1 MGPLTAWFSIR
12 LCSVEFQLKSYL
24 PIFVRTLIFVAAAL
38 LTTSAPSQQTPQPHG
53 PAVVPSYMDTS
64 VRPGDEF
71 YLYANGTWEKNTEMR
86 PDRAFESPASDIYDQ
101 HEEKLRDLI
110 ENAGKAQDANA
121 RRISDFYHSYMDE
134 AAIEAGG
141 IKPLESRLKA
151 ISGISDK
158 HQLARALGETLRAD
172 VDALNMT
179 NFHTDNLLGLWVA
192 PGFDDSDHYH
202 AYLMQGGIV
211 LPDRE
216 YYLSDSESMR
226 EIRRKYEQHVATIL
240 KLAGFSDPDKRAA
253 RIVALEHAIA
263 QTHWSLAEDN
273 DVHKAN
279 NIWKSADFA
288 TKAPGLDWQE
298 YFRAAGLEK
307 QTNFYVWQPSAFT
320 GESALV
326 GSTPLEDW
334 KDWLAYHTVEESAS
348 VLPKAFA
355 EEEFSFWGKALNGVS
370 VQQARWKRG
379 VAVTDAHLP
388 SELGRLYVQR
398 HFPPEVK
405 AQVQE
410 MVSNLIA
417 VYRERLQGISWMAPA
432 TKSQAIAKLDALYVG
447 IGYPDKWEEDKFEV
461 KPDDII
467 GNLRRSR
474 EAKYQRERALIGTA
488 VDRERWCM
496 APQTIN
502 AVNLPLQNSLNF
514 PAAILQA
521 PSFDAHAPAA
531 ANYGAIGAVIGH
543 EISHTFDSEGSA
555 FDSKGR
561 LRNWWTKEDFAHF
574 NGVTDRLVKQ
584 YDEYKPFPDLALNG
598 KQTLAENIADDAG
611 LAAAYDAYKA
621 SLKGQGA
628 PERDGFNGDQQFYLA
643 FAQSWAAKLR
653 PSALRNEVLTDTHSP
668 DHWRVFEVRN
678 QDPWYKAFDVKP
690 DEKLYLAPKERVQ
703 IW

>member
-1 MGPLTAWFSIR
+1 MNRIHRTISRFSSFFAAVLLLAGTAF
-12 LCSVEFQLKSYL
+12 
-24 PIFVRTLIFVAAAL
+24 
-38 LTTSAPSQQTPQPHG
+38 SQQSSPTSG
-53 PAVVPSYMDTS
+53 PAVVPSYMDKS

-71 YLYANGTWEKNTEMR
+71 YLYSNGVWEKNTKIR

-101 HEEKLRDLI
+101 HEQKLKDLI
-110 ENAGKAQDANA
+110 DESAKAQDATS
-121 RRISDFYHSYMDE
+121 RRIADLYLSYMDE
-134 AAIEAGG
+134 TAIEAAGT
-141 IKPLESRLKA
+141 KPVEAHLKA
-151 ISGISDK
+151 IAAIRDK
-158 HQLARALGETLRAD
+158 HALARALGETLRAD

-179 NFHTDNLLGLWVA
+179 NFHTENLFGMWVA

-202 AYLMQGGIV
+202 AYLLQGGIV

-226 EIRRKYEQHVATIL
+226 EIRSKYEQHIATLL
-240 KLAGFSDPDKRAA
+240 KLAGFDNPENRAKR
-253 RIVALEHAIA
+253 VVTLEHAIA
-263 QTHWSLAEDN
+263 QTHWTLAEDN

-279 NIWKSADFA
+279 NIWKPADFA
-288 TKAPGLDWQE
+288 SKAPGLDWTE
-298 YFRAAGLEK
+298 YFHAAGLDK
-307 QTNFYVWQPSAFT
+307 QPNFYVWQPSAFT

-326 GSTPLEDW
+326 ASTPLVDW
-334 KDWLAYHTVEESAS
+334 KDWLTFHALEEYAS

-355 EEEFSFWGKALNGVS
+355 DEEFEFWGKNLNGVS
-370 VQQARWKRG
+370 VQQPRWRRG
-379 VAVTDAHLP
+379 VAVVDGHLP

-405 AQVQE
+405 AQVQA

-417 VYRERLQGISWMAPA
+417 VYRQRLQSISWMAPA
-432 TKSQAIAKLDALYVG
+432 TKSQAVAKLDSLYVG
-447 IGYPDKWEEDKFEV
+447 IGYPDQWEEEKFEV
-461 KPDDII
+461 KPDDIV
-467 GNLRRSR
+467 GNLSRSR
-474 EAKYQRERALIGTA
+474 QAKFQRERALIGTV
-488 VDRERWCM
+488 VDRKRWCM

-514 PAAILQA
+514 PAAILQV

-574 NGVTDRLVKQ
+574 NAVAARLVSQ
-584 YDEYKPFPDLALNG
+584 YDAYKPFPDLALNG

-621 SLKGQGA
+621 SLNGQPA
-628 PERDGFNGDQQFYLA
+628 PELDGFNGDQQFYIA
-643 FAQSWAAKLR
+643 YAQSWAAKLR
-653 PSALRNEVLTDTHSP
+653 PATLRNEVLTDTHSP

-678 QDPWYKAFDVKP
+678 QNEWYRAFDVKP
-690 DEKLYLAPKERVQ
+690 DEKLYLPSNERVQ

>member
-1 MGPLTAWFSIR
+1 
-12 LCSVEFQLKSYL
+12 
-24 PIFVRTLIFVAAAL
+24 
-38 LTTSAPSQQTPQPHG
+38 
-53 PAVVPSYMDTS
+53 MDTS

-71 YLYANGTWEKNTEMR
+71 YLYANGSWEKNTPMR

-110 ENAGKAQDANA
+110 ENAARAQEANS
-121 RRISDFYHSYMDE
+121 RRISDFYRSYMDE
-134 AAIEAGG
+134 PAIEAARL
-141 IKPLESRLKA
+141 KPLESRLKA
-151 ISGISDK
+151 ISAISDK
-158 HQLARALGETLRAD
+158 RQLARALGETLRAD

-179 NFHTDNLLGLWVA
+179 NYHTDNLFGLWVA

-216 YYLSDSESMR
+216 YYVSDTADMR
-226 EIRRKYEQHVATIL
+226 EIRERYEHHVVTLLRLIGL
-240 KLAGFSDPDKRAA
+240 DEPEKRAA
-253 RIVALEHAIA
+253 RIIALEHAIA
-263 QTHWSLAEDN
+263 QAHWSLAEDN

-279 NIWKSADFA
+279 NIWKPADFVS
-288 TKAPGLDWQE
+288 KAPGLDWPE

-307 QTNFYVWQPSAFT
+307 QASFYVWQPSAFA

-326 GSTPLEDW
+326 ASTPLRDW
-334 KDWLAYHTVEESAS
+334 KGWLAFHTVEQYAS

-355 EEEFSFWGKALNGVS
+355 DEEFSFWGKTLNGVS
-370 VQQARWKRG
+370 VQQPRWKRA

-405 AQVQE
+405 AQVQA

-417 VYRERLQGISWMAPA
+417 VYRQRLQGITWMAPA
-432 TKSQAIAKLDALYVG
+432 TKAQAIAKLDALYVG
-447 IGYPDKWEEDKFEV
+447 IGYPDKWDEEKYEV
-461 KPDDII
+461 KPDDIV
-467 GNLRRSR
+467 GNLWRSR
-474 EAKYQRERALIGTA
+474 EATYQRERGRIGTA
-488 VDRERWCM
+488 VDRKRWCM

-574 NGVTDRLVKQ
+574 NAVAARLVAQ
-584 YDEYKPFPDLALNG
+584 YDAYKPFPDLALKG

-611 LAAAYDAYKA
+611 LTAAYDAYKS
-621 SLKGQGA
+621 SLKGQAA
-628 PERDGFNGDQQFYLA
+628 PEQNGFNGDQQFYLA

-678 QDPWYKAFDVKP
+678 QAEWYQAFDVKP
-690 DEKLYLAPKERVQ
+690 DEKLYLPPNQRVQ

>member
-1 MGPLTAWFSIR
+1 VLIHLIVESSLKATRISLRFLT
-12 LCSVEFQLKSYL
+12 CSAVILL
-24 PIFVRTLIFVAAAL
+24 AASAL
-38 LTTSAPSQQTPQPHG
+38 SQQTSPAHG
-53 PAVVPSYMDTS
+53 PAVVPSYMDRA

-101 HEEKLRDLI
+101 HEQQLQNLI
-110 ENAGKAQDANA
+110 TEAAKANDANS
-121 RRISDFYHSYMDE
+121 RRIADLYRSYMDE
-134 AAIEAGG
+134 AAIEAAG
-141 IKPLESRLKA
+141 IKPLQSQLKVIA
-151 ISGISDK
+151 SVADK

-179 NFHTDNLLGLWVA
+179 NFHTENLFGMWVA

-216 YYLSDSESMR
+216 YYLSDSPDMR
-226 EIRRKYEQHVATIL
+226 DIHTKYEQHVAAIL
-240 KLAGFSDPDKRAA
+240 KLAGLDDPDVRAKR
-253 RIVALEHAIA
+253 ILALEHAIA
-263 QTHWSLAEDN
+263 QTHWTLAEDN

-279 NIWKSADFA
+279 NIWKIGDFA
-288 TKAPGLDWQE
+288 TKAPGLEWNE
-298 YFRAAGLEK
+298 YFRAAGLDK
-307 QTNFYVWQPSAFT
+307 QSSFYVWQPSAFT

-326 GSTPLEDW
+326 ASMPLEDW
-334 KDWLAYHTVEESAS
+334 KDWLAFHALEQYAS

-355 EEEFSFWGKALNGVS
+355 DEEFSFWGKTLNGVS
-370 VQQARWKRG
+370 VQQPRWRRG
-379 VAVTDAHLP
+379 VALVDGHLP

-405 AQVQE
+405 AQVQA

-417 VYRERLQGISWMAPA
+417 VYRQRLQGITWMAPS

-447 IGYPDKWEEDKFEV
+447 IGYPDRWEEENFDV
-461 KPDDII
+461 KPDDIV
-467 GNLRRSR
+467 GNLSRSR
-474 EAKYQRERALIGTA
+474 QAKYLRERALIGTT
-488 VDRERWCM
+488 VDRKRWCM

-502 AVNLPLQNSLNF
+502 AVNLPLQDALNF
-514 PAAILQA
+514 PAAILQV
-521 PSFDAHAPAA
+521 PSFDAHAPLA

-555 FDSKGR
+555 FDAKGR
-561 LRNWWTKEDFAHF
+561 LRNWWTKDDFAHF
-574 NGVTDRLVKQ
+574 NAVAARLVAQ
-584 YDEYKPFPDLALNG
+584 YDAYKPFPDLALNG

-621 SLKGQGA
+621 SLKGQAA
-628 PERDGFNGDQQFYLA
+628 PEQDGFTGDQQFYIA
-643 FAQSWAAKLR
+643 YAQSWAAKMR
-653 PSALRNEVLTDTHSP
+653 PSALRNEILTDTHSP
-668 DHWRVFEVRN
+668 DHWRVFEARN
-678 QDPWYKAFDVKP
+678 QNEWYKAFEVKP
-690 DEKLYLAPKERVQ
+690 DEKLYLAPNERVQ

>member
-1 MGPLTAWFSIR
+1 MSRTCNYISVRLFVITAATLLTAA
-12 LCSVEFQLKSYL
+12 SY
-24 PIFVRTLIFVAAAL
+24 
-38 LTTSAPSQQTPQPHG
+38 SQQKPQQHG

-71 YLYANGTWEKNTEMR
+71 YLYANGKWEKDTQIR
-86 PDRAFESPASDIYDQ
+86 PDRAYESPASDIYDQ
-101 HEEKLRDLI
+101 HEAKLRDLI
-110 ENAGKAQDANA
+110 ENAAKSQDANS
-121 RRISDFYHSYMDE
+121 RRISDFYRSYMDE
-134 AAIEAGG
+134 AAIEAAGL
-141 IKPLESRLKA
+141 KPLQPRLQA
-151 ISGISDK
+151 IAAISDK

-179 NFHTDNLLGLWVA
+179 NYHTSNLFGLWVA

-202 AYLMQGGIV
+202 AYLMQGGLV

-216 YYLSDSESMR
+216 YYISDSAAMR
-226 EIRRKYEQHVATIL
+226 EIRTKYEQHVASVL
-240 KLAGFSDPDKRAA
+240 KLAGMDNSDKRAA

-263 QTHWSLAEDN
+263 QSHWSLAEDN

-279 NIWKSADFA
+279 NIWHPADFSS
-288 TKAPGLDWQE
+288 KAPGLDWAE
-298 YFRAAGLEK
+298 YLRAAGLNNQAE
-307 QTNFYVWQPSAFT
+307 FYVWQPSAFT

-326 GSTPLEDW
+326 ASTPLEDW
-334 KDWLAYHTVEESAS
+334 KDWLAFHTLEQYAS
-348 VLPKAFA
+348 VLPRAFA
-355 EEEFSFWGKALNGVS
+355 EEQFAFWGKTLNGVS
-370 VQQARWKRG
+370 VEQPRWKRA

-398 HFPPEVK
+398 YFPPEVK
-405 AQVQE
+405 TQVQA

-417 VYRERLQGISWMAPA
+417 VYRHRLQGVTWMAPE
-432 TKSQAIAKLDALYVG
+432 TKDQAIAKLDSLYVG
-447 IGYPDKWEEDKFEV
+447 IGYPDKWDEENYEV
-461 KPDDII
+461 KADDVA
-467 GNLRRSR
+467 GNLWRSR
-474 EAKYQRERALIGTA
+474 IAKYQRERALIGTV
-488 VDRERWCM
+488 VDRKRWCM

-514 PAAILQA
+514 PAAILQP

-555 FDSKGR
+555 FDAKGR
-561 LRNWWTKEDFAHF
+561 LRNWWTKDDYAHF
-574 NGVTDRLVKQ
+574 NAVAQRLVLQ
-584 YDEYKPFPDLALNG
+584 YDSYKPFPDLALNG

-621 SLKGQGA
+621 SLHGKTA
-628 PERDGFNGDQQFYLA
+628 PAEDGFNGDQQFFIAY
-643 FAQSWAAKLR
+643 AQSWAGKLR

-668 DHWRVFEVRN
+668 NHWRVFEVRN

-690 DEKLYLAPKERVQ
+690 GEKLYLAPNERVE

>member
-1 MGPLTAWFSIR
+1 MEPSLKAIR
-12 LCSVEFQLKSYL
+12 IPVRFLICSSAIL
-24 PIFVRTLIFVAAAL
+24 LIAAAQQ
-38 LTTSAPSQQTPQPHG
+38 APPTHG
-53 PAVVPSYMDTS
+53 PAVVPSYMDKS
-64 VRPGDEF
+64 IRPGDEF
-71 YLYANGTWEKNTEMR
+71 YLYANGTWEKNTQMR

-101 HEEKLRDLI
+101 HEQKLQDLI
-110 ENAGKAQDANA
+110 TAAAKAQDANS
-121 RRISDFYHSYMDE
+121 RRIADLYHSYMDE
-134 AAIEAGG
+134 SAIEAAG
-141 IKPLESRLKA
+141 IKPIDSHLKA
-151 ISGISDK
+151 ISTLTDK

-179 NFHTDNLLGLWVA
+179 NYHTDNLFGMWVA

-216 YYLSDSESMR
+216 YYLSDNEAMR
-226 EIRRKYEQHVATIL
+226 EVRKKYQGHVATIL
-240 KLAGFSDPDKRAA
+240 KLAGFDDPEKRAA
-253 RIVALEHAIA
+253 RVVALEHAIA
-263 QTHWSLAEDN
+263 QTHWSLADDN

-279 NIWKSADFA
+279 NIWKPAEFA
-288 TKAPGLDWQE
+288 SKAPGLDWSE
-298 YFRAAGLEK
+298 YFRAAGLDN
-307 QTNFYVWQPSAFT
+307 QSSFYVWQPSAFT

-326 GSTPLEDW
+326 ASTPLDDW
-334 KDWLAYHTVEESAS
+334 KDWLAFHIIEHYAS

-355 EEEFSFWGKALNGVS
+355 DEEFSFWGKTLNGVS
-370 VQQARWKRG
+370 VEQPRWRRG
-379 VAVTDAHLP
+379 VAVVNGHLP

-405 AQVQE
+405 TQVQA

-417 VYRERLQGISWMAPA
+417 VYRERLESITWMAPA

-447 IGYPDKWEEDKFEV
+447 IGYPDQWEEENYEV

-467 GNLRRSR
+467 GNLWRSR
-474 EAKYQRERALIGTA
+474 EAKYQRERALIGTI
-488 VDRERWCM
+488 VDHKRWCM

-514 PAAILQA
+514 PAAILQI

-561 LRNWWTKEDFAHF
+561 LRNWWTKDDFAHF
-574 NGVTDRLVKQ
+574 NAVAARLVAQ
-584 YDEYKPFPDLALNG
+584 YDAYKPFPDLALNG

-611 LAAAYDAYKA
+611 LTAAYDAYKS
-621 SLKGQGA
+621 SLKGQAA
-628 PERDGFNGDQQFYLA
+628 PEQDGFNGDQQFYLA
-643 FAQSWAAKLR
+643 YAQSWAAKLR
-653 PSALRNEVLTDTHSP
+653 DSALRNEVMTDTHSP

-678 QDPWYKAFDVKP
+678 QNEWYKAFDVKP
-690 DEKLYLAPKERVQ
+690 DEKLYLAPKDRVQ